1 MLDKDKINWYCL
13 AKTRRMNKME
23 EGRKMSEIEFE
34 NMIDRV
40 VVSGQGIKSLK
51 NMDLIIEKAKEFGY
65 VRDKI

>member
-1 MLDKDKINWYCL
+1 
-13 AKTRRMNKME
+13 ME